1 MRYVYS
7 LNVLSAI
14 LAPAMLLAGPGFV
27 TPAEVTVGRNLQMYT
42 NIRLTEHAP
51 ETGLMV
57 TITSDD
63 PSRLLLSA
71 LPDKPGAKAITIKVN
86 ANYFETPDFMAQ
98 AFSDNGSVTYTI
110 SAPGY
115 ESSKGT
121 IKLAQSSLLL
131 VGPFKAPSFSTTP
144 NTSAK
149 MTVYSALIDAEG
161 KFVMQQSIS
170 AGAGDERSAV
180 KVSILSSDPK
190 VGIIPESV
198 LTMAPGDSSMFAE
211 FRPNGNVGTTSLTVK
226 MPAGF
231 SQSKQYAVVKA
242 MVELPGM
249 GLTGDIN
256 LGKDLQVPSFILL
269 GEAAPAKGLDVTL
282 TSSDPKAMVL
292 SASVDKLGSGS
303 VTIHVP
309 AGEMRIPYFIQGLAD
324 SGTINHTASA
334 PGYRDRVAPVYMAP
348 SGIMVVYSPYG
359 PPDEA
364 EFLRAKATRDPRA
377 FTVSLKEP
385 SKTHLTL
392 WTVYLDPKTRRGADI
407 TAQRL
412 RPGVVA
418 TVNLSSTDPTIAK
431 IESKVTLTGPSEW
444 AMTEFVPLRAGQT
457 TISVDTP
464 AGFTTPSNAITV
476 TATVKN

>member
-14 LAPAMLLAGPGFV
+14 LAPAMLLAAGPGFV

-71 LPDKPGAKAITIKVN
+71 LPDKPGTKAITIKVN

-144 NTSAK
+144 NTSSK
-149 MTVYSALIDAEG
+149 MTVYTALIDAEG
-161 KFVMQQSIS
+161 KFVMQQSTS
-170 AGAGDERSAV
+170 SPL
-180 KVSILSSDPK
+180 KLSILSSDPK
-190 VGIIPESV
+190 VGVIPEAE
-198 LTMAPGDSSMFAE
+198 LTLPSGDSSMFAE
-211 FRPNGNVGTTSLTVK
+211 FRPKGSVGTTSLTVK

-231 SQSKQYAVVKA
+231 SQPKQYGVVKA

-348 SGIMVVYSPYG
+348 SGVMVVYSPYG

-431 IESKVTLTGPSEW
+431 IESKITLTGPSEW

>member
-14 LAPAMLLAGPGFV
+14 LAPAMLLAAGPGFV

-71 LPDKPGAKAITIKVN
+71 LPDKPGTKAITIKVN

-144 NTSAK
+144 NTSSK
-149 MTVYSALIDAEG
+149 MTVYTALIDAEG
-161 KFVMQQSIS
+161 KFVMQQSTS
-170 AGAGDERSAV
+170 SPL
-180 KVSILSSDPK
+180 KLSILSSDPK
-190 VGIIPESV
+190 VGVIPEAE
-198 LTMAPGDSSMFAE
+198 LTLPSGDSSMFAE
-211 FRPNGNVGTTSLTVK
+211 FRPKGSVGTTSLTVK

-231 SQSKQYAVVKA
+231 SQPKQYGVVKA

-348 SGIMVVYSPYG
+348 SGVMVVYSPYG

-431 IESKVTLTGPSEW
+431 IDSKITLTGPSEW

>member
-14 LAPAMLLAGPGFV
+14 LAPAMLLAAGPGFV

-71 LPDKPGAKAITIKVN
+71 LPDKPGTKAITIKVN

-121 IKLAQSSLLL
+121 VKLAQSSLLL

-144 NTSAK
+144 NTSSK
-149 MTVYSALIDAEG
+149 MTIYSALIDAEG
-161 KFVMQQSIS
+161 KFVMQQSTS
-170 AGAGDERSAV
+170 APL
-180 KVSILSSDPK
+180 KLSILSSDPK
-190 VGIIPESV
+190 VGVIQESE
-198 LTMAPGDSSMFAE
+198 LTLPSGDSSMFAE
-211 FRPNGNVGTTSLTVK
+211 FRPKGGVGTTSLTVK

-231 SQSKQYAVVKA
+231 SQSKQYGVVKA

-348 SGIMVVYSPYG
+348 SGVMVVYSPYG

-431 IESKVTLTGPSEW
+431 IESKITLTGPSEW